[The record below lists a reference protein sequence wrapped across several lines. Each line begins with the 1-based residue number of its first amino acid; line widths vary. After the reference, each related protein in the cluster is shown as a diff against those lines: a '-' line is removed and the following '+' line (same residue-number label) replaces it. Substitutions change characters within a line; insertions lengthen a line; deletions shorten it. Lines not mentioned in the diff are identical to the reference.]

1 MPAYPTNAARCRE
14 LAQKLE
20 ASADRICEYQD
31 RLKAG
36 TSTLKPIE
44 FERLMAECRFE
55 EQRYSQIEH
64 ELSGADKQLCL
75 KEKQAQNLMK
85 NRKKRDKIIY

>member
-1 MPAYPTNAARCRE
+1 MTAYPANSARCRE

-20 ASADRICEYQD
+20 ASADRICDYMD

-44 FERLMAECRFE
+44 YDRLLAECRFE
-55 EQRYSQIEH
+55 EQRYIQIDH
-64 ELSGADKQLCL
+64 ELSGADKQLRL
-75 KEKQAQNLMK
+75 KEKQAQNLMR
-85 NRKKRDKIIY
+85 NRKDREKITY

>member
-1 MPAYPTNAARCRE
+1 MTAHPANSARCRE
-14 LAQKLE
+14 LVRKLE
-20 ASADRICEYQD
+20 ASADRICDYMD

-44 FERLMAECRFE
+44 YDRLMAEYRFE
-55 EQRYSQIEH
+55 EQRYSQIDN

-85 NRKKRDKIIY
+85 NRKKREKITY